1 MGFRPEFVEALT
13 LLATAIEQLADSGHS
28 PPVLVGGAAVELYTG
43 GQITSGDFD
52 FVSSRQPEFFAEL
65 EKLGFERPD
74 RAGWLT
80 RSLWHPRLR
89 FGVQVVSGSLM
100 DGNADSERIRL
111 IDVST
116 GPEERGLTLRVIPVE
131 DLIADRMAQAL
142 AGKPFR
148 KDMQNQSV
156 RLYELAESI
165 DSDYLERR
173 IRTETGGEASL
184 ETLAEWLKSCAR

>member
-13 LLATAIEQLADSGHS
+13 LLATAIEQLTASGHG

-52 FVSSRQPEFFAEL
+52 FVSSRQAEFFAQL

-100 DGNADSERIRL
+100 DGNADSARIRL
-111 IDVST
+111 VDVSA
-116 GPEERGLTLRVIPVE
+116 GPEEHGLTLRVIPVE

-148 KDMQNQSV
+148 KDMQNQAV
-156 RLYELAESI
+156 RLYELAEGI